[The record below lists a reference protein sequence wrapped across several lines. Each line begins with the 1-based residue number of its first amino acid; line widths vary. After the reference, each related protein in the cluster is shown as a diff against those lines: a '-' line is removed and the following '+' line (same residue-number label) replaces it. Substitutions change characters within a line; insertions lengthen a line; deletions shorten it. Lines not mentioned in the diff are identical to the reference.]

1 MTEKFNYPFSGN
13 LYFKSWQAGIVCVL
27 VTCLCIFLDP
37 VVIDADSEQAHTLGA
52 TLKNENSPVCYGNK
66 RMQQVL

>member
-1 MTEKFNYPFSGN
+1 M
-13 LYFKSWQAGIVCVL
+13 CVL

-37 VVIDADSEQAHTLGA
+37 VVIDADSEHAHTLGA